1 MDNWIIN
8 NETGRIEF
16 QDARFYRDSRTG
28 EMVPSVTTLLEA
40 WPKGAAYHEW
50 LKKHG
55 ADADE
60 IRDEAGR
67 RGSVVHNLTEQLDF
81 GAHVRMCGEDGS
93 PRYKMLEW
101 AMLERYVDFR
111 KAHKPT
117 IIEVEANLVDSVLG
131 YAGTLDRVMELKG
144 ETWIIDIKTS
154 AAVYD
159 HYELQ
164 LIAYWNLYRTLRNI
178 PDHQSLNIRLGVLWL
193 NAKTR
198 TEGKGEA
205 VQGKGW
211 QLVEV
216 SNSKER
222 LMDLWDACRKMWHA
236 VNVNVK
242 PRAISYALAHQIEV
256 EPKTIAA

>member
-131 YAGTLDRVMELKG
+131 YAGTLDRVLELKG

-164 LIAYWNLYRTLRNI
+164 LIAYWNLYRTLRKI
-178 PDHQSLNIRLGVLWL
+178 PDHQALNIRLGVLWL
-193 NAKTR
+193 SAKTR
-198 TEGKGEA
+198 TDGKGDA

-222 LMDLWDACRKMWHA
+222 LMDLWEACRKMWHA